1 MTPVTFEAEIQFEP
15 ELTAC
20 DHFHEVN
27 QITISFRGEKYTM
40 QACMSELA
48 SWLEIYYTTRDIYSV
63 TFRKRG

>member
-1 MTPVTFEAEIQFEP
+1 VTPTSYEAEIVFEP

-27 QITISFRGEKYTM
+27 EIRIAFRGEKYTM

-48 SWLEIYYTTRDIYSV
+48 SWLEIYYTTRIIYSV
-63 TFRKRG
+63 TFRRL